1 MPWNCVTNNA
11 RCLMFALDCRALSDR
26 EPERTKEQNQVLRA
40 ETEST
45 SRGNEAF
52 KLRAQLQRE
61 TNAILQAELHN
72 LWNSWSWQL
81 FRPLRSFV
89 RKWRGFGTETEPLL
103 DADSQVIQ
111 TIITIRQS
119 LSWELTTPLRLIHR
133 SFAPHR
139 VSPRLHP
146 SRLRAN
152 KPSGLL

>member
-61 TNAILQAELHN
+61 TNAILQAELRN
-72 LWNSWSWQL
+72 LWNSWSWRL

-119 LSWELTTPLRLIHR
+119 LSGELTTRLRLIHR

-139 VSPRLHP
+139 GSPRLHP

-152 KPSGLL
+152 KPSGLQ